1 MQSNKN
7 MMRKALI
14 CYEAPSLRELY
25 NRTITDSK
33 IKNTISC
40 KRITPQKS
48 LVNMTMKRV
57 TALKS
62 APALI
67 MKFRRV

>member
-7 MMRKALI
+7 MTRKAPI
-14 CYEAPSLRELY
+14 CYEAPSLREVY
-25 NRTITDSK
+25 NRTNTDSK
-33 IKNTISC
+33 IKITISC

-57 TALKS
+57 TVLKS

-67 MKFRRV
+67 IKSRRV